1 MDTNDC
7 LRCGCPIQDHCVPFR
22 YAFKCWIRHGF
33 LTRRERMVCGLERWL
48 LATRWF

>member
-7 LRCGCPIQDHCVPFR
+7 LRCGSPICDHVPMR
-22 YAFKCWIRHGF
+22 YALRCWIRHGF
-33 LTRRERMVCGLERWL
+33 ETRRERMVRGLERWL